1 MKLLQRIIGI
11 FLKPKTDDATTTNV
25 ININSGDPLG
35 AYRENSDLVECLEFH
50 ATLQLR
56 TPLKA
61 LMMDGM
67 MHSDKSHLPE
77 LGIETWQGIWV
88 AKLKTWR
95 ELGYDIDEMDEG
107 KSASDIGY
115 ISRDAYLPF
124 LKAVRS
130 VVEKA
135 GSIDDRV
142 KQLSAELKK
151 HEWSEFLE
159 KHQGAD
165 VIINTFF
172 PFFIDT
178 LPGVSASI
186 KEQLRLLGFKTADQ
200 LSGADLDVL
209 TSIKGV
215 GKVKASSLQQYA
227 DGIIDNR
234 VSERLDLAV

>member
-1 MKLLQRIIGI
+1 MKFLQRIID
-11 FLKPKTDDATTTNV
+11 FFSKPKTDNTTTNV
-25 ININSGDPLG
+25 ISINSGDPLG
-35 AYRENSDLVECLEFH
+35 AYRENIDLVECLEFH

-56 TPLKA
+56 NPLKA
-61 LMMDGM
+61 LMLDGM
-67 MHSDKSHLPE
+67 IHSDNSRLPD
-77 LGIETWQGIWV
+77 LGIETWQGIWLP
-88 AKLKTWR
+88 KLKTWR
-95 ELGYDIDEMDEG
+95 ELGYDIDEVDEG
-107 KSASDIGY
+107 KSASDIGL

-124 LKAVRS
+124 LKAVRG

-135 GSIDDRV
+135 DSIDGRV
-142 KQLSAELKK
+142 EQLRDELKK
-151 HEWSEFLE
+151 PEWSEFVE

-165 VIINTFF
+165 VIINSFF

-178 LPGVSASI
+178 LPKASASI